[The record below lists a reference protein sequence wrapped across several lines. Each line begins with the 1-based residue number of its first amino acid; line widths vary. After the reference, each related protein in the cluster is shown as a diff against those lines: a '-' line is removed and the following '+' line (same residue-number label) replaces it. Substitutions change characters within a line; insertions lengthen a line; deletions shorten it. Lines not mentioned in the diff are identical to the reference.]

1 MNDCGCSVEID
12 PKDQRGVLI
21 TLLLINALMFVVEV
35 AIGVL
40 AESTGLIAD
49 SLDMLADAMVYGV
62 ALYAVSKTLTAKV
75 RAAYLSGLFQLALA
89 AGVAIEIARRLIWG
103 SSPEPALMVAMSLVA
118 LAANILCL
126 ALLSRHRD
134 GGVHMRASW
143 IFSRNDVIA
152 NAGVI
157 LAGFLV
163 YLLESRWPDLIIGS
177 IIVFIVWRGGAT
189 ILADAR
195 REQASGGVS
204 QVSA

>member
-1 MNDCGCSVEID
+1 MADCGCSVELE
-12 PKDQRGVLI
+12 PKEQRRVLI
-21 TLLLINALMFVVEV
+21 TLLSINALMFVVEIV
-35 AIGVL
+35 TGLL
-40 AESTGLIAD
+40 AASTGLIAD

-62 ALYAVSKTLTAKV
+62 ALYAVGATLSAKV
-75 RAAYLSGLFQLALA
+75 RAAYLSAFFQIALA
-89 AGVAIEIARRLIWG
+89 VGVAIEIARRVIWG
-103 SSPEPALMVAMSLVA
+103 SSPEPTLMVVISLVA
-118 LAANILCL
+118 LAANALCL
-126 ALLSRHRD
+126 VLISRHRE

-163 YLLESRWPDLIIGS
+163 YQLGSRWPDLIIGS

-195 REQASGGVS
+195 QERASGDVSQAS
-204 QVSA
+204 A